1 VVSRADPSTLPMT
14 PNSAESVADQSR
26 RFLHIG
32 GIRLAVNLEKA
43 GCPNLP
49 VEGVRLD
56 VIQVPNPE
64 PRIMR
69 YELTD
74 FDGLPSGR
82 SFQTNRVVSPVLT
95 IGAS

>member
-1 VVSRADPSTLPMT
+1 
-14 PNSAESVADQSR
+14 
-26 RFLHIG
+26 
-32 GIRLAVNLEKA
+32 
-43 GCPNLP
+43 
-49 VEGVRLD
+49 
-56 VIQVPNPE
+56 
-64 PRIMR
+64 MR